1 MRYTKPINK
10 CILNINEVNGKMEQ
24 ITTPNMR
31 LIGAILVQHN
41 IDYDIDDWVYLT
53 HQMELKHGQ
62 SLKELPTKVLAN
74 SLLKLI
80 K

>member
-1 MRYTKPINK
+1 
-10 CILNINEVNGKMEQ
+10 MEQ

-31 LIGAILVQHN
+31 LIGAILSQHN
-41 IDYDIDDWVYLT
+41 INYDIDDWVYLT

-62 SLKELPTKVLAN
+62 KLKELPTKVLAN
-74 SLLKLI
+74 SLLNLI